1 MKVLLENNIYIIY
14 RMKNYTVWEGSSIYD
29 ELNDNPAIEVGD
41 TITYMTNNQMGI
53 KKYTVILNQKG
64 EKDVKQISDYDDWA
78 AEDGY
83 NSEDEGETKGGKRRK
98 RKSNKKSHKKRKTN
112 KRKTQKKRKTSK
124 RKMRK

>member
-1 MKVLLENNIYIIY
+1 
-14 RMKNYTVWEGSSIYD
+14 MKNYTVWEGSSIYD